1 MNITITLSYFHRKV
15 GPLIYYNYPEQNL
28 QDNEKVTIADIMD
41 QANDEG
47 SFSYSLENLFT
58 MNYYFEIFSSKA
70 RGKKEMLMVSVIFI
84 EKMPQNVEIEI
95 INKCKKFAYNLKKT
109 NDVFWAFYK
118 EDDPQISENEIVNI
132 KKNNEL
138 IEKLVKDLYFTTIEI
153 AREKSEE
160 EKIAS
165 LMNQKSVYETLK
177 FLSDGPIAHEDLEKW
192 FNGKFPE
199 ISLQEILT
207 KLENERFI
215 FINDIGVEVYVLLVK
230 DVRVERIPPDWGIT
244 LFDQPEISE
253 ITDFLYSNVKKF
265 FNNYKRSIEDE
276 MILLNLVANSSIYN
290 ILSNLRKG
298 PMENSKV
305 ANIESQERQI
315 YFQKNLT
322 RLKTDELID
331 YFEYNGNSF
340 ILLQTDIRFTIS
352 FPNYLKKLI
361 PKDIKSHVAKSY
373 DPTIINGSKS
383 KNSNAEEI
391 FDIGLKKLGEKELKE
406 LAEKTNFT
414 KK

>member
-95 INKCKKFAYNLKKT
+95 MNKCKEFAHNLKKIQ
-109 NDVFWAFYK
+109 NVFWAFYK
-118 EDDPQISENEIVNI
+118 EEDPQISENEVANI
-132 KKNNEL
+132 KKYNKL
-138 IEKLVKDLYFTTIEI
+138 IIKLVKDLYFTTLEI

-160 EKIAS
+160 EKIAL

-192 FNGKFPE
+192 FINKFPE
-199 ISLQEILT
+199 LSLQEILT
-207 KLENERFI
+207 KLEHERFI

-244 LFDQPEISE
+244 LFDKPEKSE

-276 MILLNLVANSSIYN
+276 MVLLNLVANSSIYN
-290 ILSNLRKG
+290 ILSNLRMG
-298 PMENSKV
+298 PVENSKV
-305 ANIESQERQI
+305 TNIDSLERQM
-315 YFQKNLT
+315 YFKKNLT
-322 RLKTDELID
+322 RLKKDELID
-331 YFEYNGNSF
+331 YFEYNGNSY

-361 PKDIKSHVAKSY
+361 PKDIKSHVVKSY
-373 DPTIINGSKS
+373 DPTVISGSKV
-383 KNSNAEEI
+383 KNSNNKEV
-391 FDIGLKKLGEKELKE
+391 FDVGLKKLGENELKE
-406 LAEKTNFT
+406 LADKTNFE
-414 KK
+414 K